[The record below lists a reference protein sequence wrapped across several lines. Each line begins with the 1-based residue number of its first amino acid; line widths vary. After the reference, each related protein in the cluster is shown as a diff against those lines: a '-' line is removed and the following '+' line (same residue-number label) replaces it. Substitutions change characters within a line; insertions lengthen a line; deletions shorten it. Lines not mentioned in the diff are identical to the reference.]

1 MSDRRKTRPHQDRRR
16 PGFHA
21 LSLLLGI
28 AVGMVISA
36 AIAAGVVL

>member
-1 MSDRRKTRPHQDRRR
+1 MTDRRNTRTPHNRRR
-16 PGFHA
+16 PDFHV

-36 AIAAGVVL
+36 GIAAGVVL

>member
-1 MSDRRKTRPHQDRRR
+1 MTDRRNTRPHHDRRR
-16 PGFHA
+16 PRFHV
-21 LSLLLGI
+21 LSYLLGI